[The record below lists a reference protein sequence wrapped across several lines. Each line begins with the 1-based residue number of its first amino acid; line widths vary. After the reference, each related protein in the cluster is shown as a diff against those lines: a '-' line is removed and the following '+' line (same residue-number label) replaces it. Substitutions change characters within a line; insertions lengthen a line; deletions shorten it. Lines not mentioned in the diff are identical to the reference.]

1 MQARTVRSRAAAAVR
16 LLAAAL
22 ALAAPPVLL
31 AHVVGNPLPAWPI
44 DWSLVVESIQAGL
57 VPSSVWV
64 DVLAV
69 VAWVAWVVLVAML
82 TAEVIAVVRHRPSA
96 PTVPGWVR
104 HLAQVLV
111 ASAIA
116 FAGPGQQPLAAAT
129 AGSTFVAAASPVDHS
144 GPPTSLDPGPA
155 VEGRQVTV
163 GEGDSWSGLA
173 AHVLGD
179 ASLGPQLR
187 MANVGRDVGGGDT
200 VNETTAF
207 VEPGWRLLIPA
218 DLDRAPSGTTA
229 IADGDQ
235 SATWDVAEGDHFW
248 SIAEATLTESWER
261 TPSNDEIV
269 PFWKQLVEAN
279 TDRLLPP
286 EDPDLIYPEQ
296 EFVVPTPPA
305 DTNPSAEKP
314 ESPNDTNRQGSPP
327 SSGWRAAIE
336 GHDQVPT
343 PTPEASTSGDG
354 WRAAIEGQD
363 PEVQTEHVAPVDD
376 DEEERR
382 TALGAPVGL
391 TGGAAAATLLA
402 TGVVATIRWR
412 RRTALHQRG
421 PGMRLPTPLP
431 EAEGE
436 IATLDEAAAADEPL
450 TDLGALL
457 LSIPEDV
464 HPVLVR
470 VTDHGEVALYFD
482 DEQSLPE
489 PPPPW
494 SLADDG
500 TDGPVGWRSRIGDL
514 GPERS
519 FGLPLLVTL
528 GHTGSSM
535 LLANVAAM
543 GTLALDGPPAEE
555 RRRLRAM
562 TLEVAT
568 SRISVPVEVAVA
580 GDERLFSLD
589 QVRHIDNPSREVELA
604 MDEIEQGVVLD
615 DRTPRL
621 LVCHHDITSPAV
633 PQELTGM
640 LGVAVAGNE
649 AASPWVLVLEDE
661 HTGRLRLPDGGT
673 VQIALPDVD
682 PEVIDDELTR
692 LDEGAV
698 DPQPEREQQSAPTAA
713 TVDPTTNGHPTTY
726 ATGAT
731 EPGWCE
737 VRLLGPAEVLC
748 NGQPVHVPPRAM
760 ELLVYLVTNPDGVP
774 KERLEN
780 VIWAGHDPRGHSQRV
795 TSALTKLR
803 KRLGECPDGEL
814 LVPRRTG
821 DQRIDLSARVSCDID
836 LALAHLTVARDLPA
850 EPAAREVAAA
860 LELVRGEPF
869 EGLGYSWATDISQRA
884 IIQLQ
889 DAALDAARTLR
900 EAGDFEQADRVIQQG
915 LKLLDPNGWLYLEQA
930 QLERQRGHP
939 EQPPRIFDNYRR
951 KLADDADEIAGTIA
965 IPPPEIELA
974 FRELIAGT

>member
-1 MQARTVRSRAAAAVR
+1 MTVRSRAGAAVR

-22 ALAAPPVLL
+22 ALAAPPMLL
-31 AHVVGNPLPAWPI
+31 ADVVGNPLPAWPI

-57 VPSSVWV
+57 VPSPVWV

-69 VAWVAWVVLVAML
+69 VAWVAWAVLVAML
-82 TAEVIAVVRHRPSA
+82 TAEVIAVVRNRPSA

-129 AGSTFVAAASPVDHS
+129 GGSTFVAAAAPIDHS
-144 GPPTSLDPGPA
+144 GPPTSIDPEPA
-155 VEGRQVTV
+155 VEGRLVTV
-163 GEGDSWSGLA
+163 EEGDSWSGLA
-173 AHVLGD
+173 AEVLGD

-187 MANVGRDVGGGDT
+187 TANVGRDVGGGDT
-200 VNETTAF
+200 VTETTAF

-261 TPSNDEIV
+261 TPSDDEIV
-269 PFWKQLVEAN
+269 PFWQQLVEAN

-296 EFVVPTPPA
+296 EFVVPASPA
-305 DTNPSAEKP
+305 DPRPSAEKP
-314 ESPNDTNRQGSPP
+314 ESPNDTNRRGSPP
-327 SSGWRAAIE
+327 SSEWRAAIE
-336 GHDQVPT
+336 GHHPAPT
-343 PTPEASTSGDG
+343 PTPETATSGDG
-354 WRAAIEGQD
+354 WRAAIEGHDQQV
-363 PEVQTEHVAPVDD
+363 PTEHVVPVDD
-376 DEEERR
+376 DEEEERR

-391 TGGAAAATLLA
+391 TSGAAAATLLA

-412 RRTALHQRG
+412 RRTALQQGG

-431 EAEGE
+431 EAEEE
-436 IATLDEAAAADEPL
+436 IATLDEAAADDEPL

-470 VTDHGEVALYFD
+470 VADHGEVALYFD
-482 DEQSLPE
+482 DAQSLPE
-489 PPPPW
+489 PPSPW
-494 SLADDG
+494 ALADDG
-500 TDGPVGWRSRIGDL
+500 TDAPVGWRAAVGDR

-519 FGLPLLVTL
+519 FGLPLLATL
-528 GHTGSSM
+528 GRTGAST

-543 GTLALDGPPAEE
+543 GSLALDGPPAEE

-580 GDERLFSLD
+580 GDDRLSSLD
-589 QVRHIDNPSREVELA
+589 QVRHIDDPSPEVELA

-621 LVCHHDITSPAV
+621 LICHHGIVQPAV
-633 PQELTGM
+633 PEELTGM
-640 LGVAVAGNE
+640 VGIAVAGKE
-649 AASPWVLVLEDE
+649 ATSPWVLVVEDE
-661 HTGRLRLPDGGT
+661 HTGRLRLPDGGA
-673 VQIALPDVD
+673 VELALPDVD

-698 DPQPEREQQSAPTAA
+698 NAQPEPEPESAPAA
-713 TVDPTTNGHPTTY
+713 VAVDPTTNGHPTTRD
-726 ATGAT
+726 TGPT
-731 EPGWCE
+731 EPAWCE
-737 VRLLGPAEVLC
+737 IRLLGPAEVIRD
-748 NGQPVHVPPRAM
+748 GEPVHVPPRAM
-760 ELLVYLVTNPDGVP
+760 ELLVYLVTHPDGVP

-780 VIWAGHDPRGHSQRV
+780 VIWAGHDPRRRSQRV

-803 KRLGECPDGEL
+803 KRLGDGPDGQL
-814 LVPRRTG
+814 LVPRRKSDKPIG
-821 DQRIDLSARVSCDID
+821 LSAHVSCDID
-836 LALAHLTVARDLPA
+836 RALAHLTVARELPA

-869 EGLGYSWATDISQRA
+869 EGLGYSWATNISQRA
-884 IIQLQ
+884 IIKLQ

-900 EAGDFEQADRVIQQG
+900 EAGDFDEADRVIEQG
-915 LKLLDPNGWLYLEQA
+915 LKLLDPNGWLYLERA
-930 QLERQRGHP
+930 ELERARGHP
-939 EQPPRIFDNYRR
+939 EQPPRIFEIYRR

-965 IPPPEIELA
+965 TPPPEIELA
-974 FRELIAGT
+974 FRELMAGA